1 MTLEILN
8 YSKSGKTFWMR
19 MNVSPVI
26 QNGEV
31 IRFMALITDERKINS
46 RLINQNENLKK
57 IAFILSHELR
67 KPVSSILGL
76 LELYN
81 ENDIIKYMKK
91 ATEELD
97 DKVHDIIRQSALIDD

>member
-8 YSKSGKTFWMR
+8 YGKSGKTFWLH

-31 IRFMALITDERKINS
+31 IRFMALITDITDERKINS

-57 IAFILSHELR
+57 IAFNLSHELR

-81 ENDIIKYMKK
+81 EQRHHQVH
-91 ATEELD
+91 EES
-97 DKVHDIIRQSALIDD
+97 HRRTR